1 MKRREFITL
10 LGGTAAAWPLAARAQ
25 QTGHLPT
32 IGFFGAGT
40 PFGQGTWAAAL
51 VQRLHEL
58 GWNPGS
64 NVAIE
69 YRWAEAHQERLPQIA
84 DEFVRMKVD
93 AIVTAGTEATF
104 AAKRA
109 TSAIP
114 IVFGA
119 SADPVGTG
127 LVASLAKP
135 GGNVTGLSLQNTD
148 LAGKRFA
155 LLREVVPHMTR
166 LAILFAAGERNSELE
181 LKQVQAPAGSFG
193 LTVVTLEIRQGDEI
207 AAAFD
212 NLQDRTDALYVIGD
226 PLIVSNRVRINTFAL
241 TARLPTNYNSRE
253 YVVLG
258 GLMSYGPDF
267 SELFRHAADYVDKIL
282 RGTKPADL
290 PVQQPT
296 KFELVLNL
304 TTAKALGLSV
314 PQTLLA
320 TADEVIE

>member
-1 MKRREFITL
+1 MRRRDFVKIIA
-10 LGGTAAAWPLAARAQ
+10 GSAAAWPLAARAQ

-32 IGFFGAGT
+32 IGFFG
-40 PFGQGTWAAAL
+40 QGTTSGQSAWATAFA
-51 VQRLHEL
+51 QRLHEL

-69 YRWAEAHQERLPQIA
+69 YRWAEAQHERISQIA
-84 DEFVRMKVD
+84 DELVRMKVD
-93 AIVTAGTEATF
+93 VIVTAGVEASL

-119 SADPVGTG
+119 SADPIGTG

-148 LAGKRFA
+148 LASKRFA

-166 LAILFAAGERNSELE
+166 LAILTGAGDAGELE
-181 LKQVQAPAGSFG
+181 LKQVQTAARSFG
-193 LTVVTLEIRQGDEI
+193 LAVVTLEIRQGDEI

-212 NLQDRTDALYVIGD
+212 NLRDRADALYVIGSA
-226 PLIVSNRVRINTFAL
+226 LITSNRVRINTFAL
-241 TARLPTNYNSRE
+241 TARLPMTYNSRE
-253 YVVLG
+253 YVELG

-267 SELFRHAADYVDKIL
+267 ADLFRHAADYVDKIL

-296 KFELVLNL
+296 KFYLVVNL
-304 TTAKALGLSV
+304 STAKAIGLSI
-314 PQTLLA
+314 PESFLSL
-320 TADEVIE
+320 ADEVIE

>member
-1 MKRREFITL
+1 MVQPENSYCWYSNSQLDVTYGCRHCTL
-10 LGGTAAAWPLAARAQ
+10 AHLHIHARSPNL
-25 QTGHLPT
+25 TMNIWL
-32 IGFFGAGT
+32 
-40 PFGQGTWAAAL
+40 
-51 VQRLHEL
+51 
-58 GWNPGS
+58 
-64 NVAIE
+64 
-69 YRWAEAHQERLPQIA
+69 
-84 DEFVRMKVD
+84 
-93 AIVTAGTEATF
+93 GTEATF

-135 GGNVTGLSLQNTD
+135 GGNVTGLSLQTTD

-166 LAILFAAGERNSELE
+166 LAILSVAGERNSELE
-181 LKQVQAPAGSFG
+181 LKQVQAAAGSFG

-241 TARLPTNYNSRE
+241 TARIPTTYNSRE
-253 YVVLG
+253 YVELG

-267 SELFRHAADYVDKIL
+267 SALFRHAADLVDKIL
-282 RGTKPADL
+282 HGTKPADI
-290 PVQQPT
+290 PVEQPT
-296 KFELVLNL
+296 KFEFVINL
-304 TTAKALGLSV
+304 TTAKALGLTI
-314 PQTLLA
+314 PPTLLA
-320 TADEVIE
+320 LADEVIE

>member
-1 MKRREFITL
+1 MRRREFITL
-10 LGGTAAAWPLAARAQ
+10 VGGAAATWPLCARAQ
-25 QTGHLPT
+25 QTGRLPT

-40 PFGQGTWAAAL
+40 PSGQGTWAAAL

-93 AIVTAGTEATF
+93 VIVTAGTEATI

-119 SADPVGTG
+119 SADPIGTG

-135 GGNVTGLSLQNTD
+135 GGNVTGLSLQNAD

-166 LAILFAAGERNSELE
+166 SAILAAAGDINRLE
-181 LKQVQAPAGSFG
+181 LKQVQAAAGSFG
-193 LTVVTLEIRQGDEI
+193 LTVVTLKIRQGDEI

-212 NLQDRTDALYVIGD
+212 HLQDRADALYVIGA
-226 PLIVSNRVRINTFAL
+226 PLIVSNRIRINTFAL
-241 TARLPTNYNSRE
+241 TARLPTTYNSRD
-253 YVVLG
+253 YVELG
-258 GLMSYGPDF
+258 GLMSYGPNF
-267 SELFRHAADYVDKIL
+267 SNLFRHAADYVDKIL
-282 RGTKPADL
+282 RGTKPTDL

-304 TTAKALGLSV
+304 TTAKALAV
-314 PQTLLA
+314 TIPPTLLA
-320 TADEVIE
+320 IADEVIE